1 MNVLLIIILTLGFLR
16 LINFFF
22 YNWLWNRFYYNQV
35 DYFFKN
41 TWKMSYVSS
50 LSSNNEIVLKHG
62 NKEYVYVTDT
72 FGYLTIYEF
81 ENYSMFSDFN
91 TVVLKENSFDWITN
105 KKFLKIKSDVS
116 KKNKKHAVSREKY
129 STAIISGY

>member
-1 MNVLLIIILTLGFLR
+1 
-16 LINFFF
+16 
-22 YNWLWNRFYYNQV
+22 
-35 DYFFKN
+35 
-41 TWKMSYVSS
+41 MSYVNS

-62 NKEYVYVTDT
+62 NKEYVYVTDS

-91 TVVLKENSFDWITN
+91 TVVLKENSFDWITTR
-105 KKFLKIKSDVS
+105 KFLKIKSDVS

-129 STAIISGY
+129 STTIISGY